1 MSLGGRFEAVS
12 IIPETHRQAFSILL
26 SGSKRVGFSFGTI
39 LESCHFSGFDCRLKC
54 LECVTHFLDL
64 FSDHLVLFGRYIGRC
79 EQHAGGSP
87 GAIHAWYEI
96 GLQRACGLMMLERSS
111 FYYRSHPRD
120 HRGLSMRI
128 KELAMTRIRFGY
140 LRLTVLL
147 KREGWPVGKKLVYR
161 LYRELKLQ
169 VRSKRRKKLASQQRG
184 PLEIAQQANQ
194 RWSMDFVTDR
204 LEDGRRFR
212 VLTIIDQYHRYS
224 PALVPALSF
233 SGARVVEELD
243 RIARASGY
251 PRSITCDNGPEFCS
265 RAFDQW
271 AHLHRVRIDYIR
283 PGKPVENGFIESFNA
298 RLRDECL
305 NLGSCSGRS
314 KMLK

>member
-1 MSLGGRFEAVS
+1 V
-12 IIPETHRQAFSILL
+12 
-26 SGSKRVGFSFGTI
+26 
-39 LESCHFSGFDCRLKC
+39 
-54 LECVTHFLDL
+54 
-64 FSDHLVLFGRYIGRC
+64 LVVQIN
-79 EQHAGGSP
+79 
-87 GAIHAWYEI
+87 AWYEV
-96 GLQRACGLMMLERSS
+96 GLQRACGLMVLERSS

-120 HRGLSMRI
+120 HRALSMRI

-169 VRSKRRKKLASQQRG
+169 VRTKRRKKLASQPRG
-184 PLEIAQQANQ
+184 PLEVARQANQ
-194 RWSMDFVTDR
+194 RWSMDFITDR

-212 VLTIIDQYHRYS
+212 TLTIIDQYHRHS

-243 RIARASGY
+243 RIANISGY
-251 PRSITCDNGPEFCS
+251 PQSITCDNGPEFCS

-271 AHLHRVRIDYIR
+271 AHLHRIRIDFIR

-305 NLGSCSGRS
+305 NLELFWSIEDAKIKLDAWRADYNTTRPHSGLGNLAPAAFPRAAVQPVTDNENALQTA
-314 KMLK
+314 KN

>member
-1 MSLGGRFEAVS
+1 M
-12 IIPETHRQAFSILL
+12 
-26 SGSKRVGFSFGTI
+26 
-39 LESCHFSGFDCRLKC
+39 
-54 LECVTHFLDL
+54 
-64 FSDHLVLFGRYIGRC
+64 
-79 EQHAGGSP
+79 
-87 GAIHAWYEI
+87 
-96 GLQRACGLMMLERSS
+96 
-111 FYYRSHPRD
+111 
-120 HRGLSMRI
+120 
-128 KELAMTRIRFGY
+128 
-140 LRLTVLL
+140 
-147 KREGWPVGKKLVYR
+147 GKKLVYR

-204 LEDGRRFR
+204 LEEGRRFR

-233 SGARVVEELD
+233 SGVRVVEELD
-243 RIARASGY
+243 RIASANGY
-251 PRSITCDNGPEFCS
+251 PRSITCDNGTEFCS

-305 NLGSCSGRS
+305 NLELFWSIEDAEIKLDAWRADYNTARPHSGLGNLPPAAFPGAGVQPVTNNNNALQAAKS
-314 KMLK
+314 

>member
-1 MSLGGRFEAVS
+1 
-12 IIPETHRQAFSILL
+12 
-26 SGSKRVGFSFGTI
+26 
-39 LESCHFSGFDCRLKC
+39 
-54 LECVTHFLDL
+54 
-64 FSDHLVLFGRYIGRC
+64 LVI
-79 EQHAGGSP
+79 E
-87 GAIHAWYEI
+87 INAWYEI
-96 GLQRACGLMMLERSS
+96 GLQRACGLMMLQRSS
-111 FYYRSHPRD
+111 FYYRSHSRD

-184 PLEIAQQANQ
+184 PLEVAQQANQ

-204 LEDGRRFR
+204 FEDGRRFR

-243 RIARASGY
+243 RIARVSGY

-305 NLGSCSGRS
+305 NLELFWGIEDAKIKLDAWRADYNTARPHSGLGNLPPAAFPGADVQPVTNNNNALQAAKS
-314 KMLK
+314 